1 MYLIIKPRYDSK
13 DFSKILHGER
23 GLEKP
28 LVEIAKNYHSGAA
41 SLDILIR
48 NLIIKT
54 ITFKEILE
62 TRNSFKNLQNRE
74 ISWQNMRSA
83 GWGWSLPEMVEEME
97 QICQLNN
104 LIADSQFL
112 KPFTEPILTNVLI
125 WMIAIRSF

>member
-74 ISWQNMRSA
+74 IS
-83 GWGWSLPEMVEEME
+83 
-97 QICQLNN
+97 
-104 LIADSQFL
+104 
-112 KPFTEPILTNVLI
+112 
-125 WMIAIRSF
+125 